1 VIACG
6 SNPDDHVIG
15 RTNKVLGIL
24 FAGHLEGE
32 AGDDVVYIAINA
44 YWEPV
49 EIRLPALTAG
59 LSWGI
64 NINTD
69 ADDNIFFHKH
79 AVFLKSPLFLLKER
93 SVAVFTL
100 FHK

>member
-6 SNPDDHVIG
+6 ANPDDHVIG
-15 RTNKVLGIL
+15 RANNVLGIL
-24 FAGHLEGE
+24 FAGRAEG
-32 AGDDVVYIAINA
+32 ADGDDVVYMAINA
-44 YWEPV
+44 HWEPV
-49 EIRLPALTAG
+49 EIRLPALRAG

-69 ADDNIFFHKH
+69 ADDNIYFHKK

-100 FHK
+100 FHQ